1 MGSPA
6 DGEQAQL
13 LPLLMTASAH
23 PEDYSPLTGVRQPSP
38 GYDSSS
44 IVMGHA
50 AELCDAQMKPI
61 RSARWC

>member
-1 MGSPA
+1 MGSPT

-23 PEDYSPLTGVRQPSP
+23 PEKHGPLTGVRQSSP
-38 GYDSSS
+38 GYDSSN
-44 IVMGHA
+44 ILTGHA

-61 RSARWC
+61 RSAW